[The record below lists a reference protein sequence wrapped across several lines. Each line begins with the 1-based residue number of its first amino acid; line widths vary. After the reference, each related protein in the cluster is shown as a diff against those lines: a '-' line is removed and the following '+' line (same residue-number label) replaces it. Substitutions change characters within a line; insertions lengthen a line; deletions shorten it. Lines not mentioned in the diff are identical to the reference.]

1 MFPEQNSLPLSR
13 PDSNTLAFSKRLPME
28 CTTELWELHVGK
40 LVLRLPPS
48 AAASPPARDF
58 RAEEPLLSHGPSEAL
73 LGGGLRGAG
82 PHTPAGAWPPF
93 LAADAS
99 VSDWQPAVN

>member
-58 RAEEPLLSHGPSEAL
+58 RAEQPSCPTAPQRHFWVEVCVVRVHTHLLVL
-73 LGGGLRGAG
+73 GLRS
-82 PHTPAGAWPPF
+82 W
-93 LAADAS
+93 LLMQ
-99 VSDWQPAVN
+99 V

>member
-1 MFPEQNSLPLSR
+1 MYHRALGTPRGKTCPALAAQRGSVAACPRFPSR
-13 PDSNTLAFSKRLPME
+13 
-28 CTTELWELHVGK
+28 
-40 LVLRLPPS
+40 
-48 AAASPPARDF
+48 AA
-58 RAEEPLLSHGPSEAL
+58 LLSHGPSEAL